1 MANEVNEVSMI
12 LGELRAHN
20 QTAKETSLK
29 LFEKLEG
36 VEVRLSHIESMK
48 QRLGVIEEQI
58 EKHGEKFQEVDKIK
72 HKAIG
77 AAWLGGIGTG
87 IIGWILK

>member
-36 VEVRLSHIESMK
+36 VEVRLSHIEGMK
-48 QRLGVIEEQI
+48 QRLVTAEEQI
-58 EKHGEKFQEVDKIK
+58 EKHGKKFEEVDKIK